1 MGTAVTNPHAKH
13 PTAVEEGKRRRARM
27 KARELESKRIRT
39 LVTPEGAALR
49 LKNSTFGERFGA
61 FLLDISLQFILIFV
75 IIFCI
80 ASIAG
85 AMNGRGWP
93 IALAVAQVL
102 IFFVRNFYF
111 IFFEVGRKAATPGKR
126 ALGLRVADRKG
137 GRLTANAVIARNF
150 MREIEFF
157 LPLSVLFSF
166 GGEGVEAWITWLLL
180 FWCLIFVLFPLF
192 NKDKLRIGDLVAGTM
207 VIHAPKVRLLKD
219 VASVAPTST
228 DLPNAI
234 TFTPAQLDVYGIH
247 ELHVLEDVLRQSTPE
262 IKKNVANRIAT
273 KIGYTPQTGETDV
286 AFLEA
291 YYAAVRRHLE
301 QRMLFGQR
309 KADKFDKG

>member
-1 MGTAVTNPHAKH
+1 MTDAQIKQ
-13 PTAVEEGKRRRARM
+13 PTAIEEGQRRRARM
-27 KARELESKRIRT
+27 RAVETENKRIRT

-49 LKNSTFGERFGA
+49 LKNSNFGERFGA
-61 FLLDISLQFILIFV
+61 FLIDVSLQFILIFV
-75 IIFCI
+75 IIFSI
-80 ASIAG
+80 VTVAS
-85 AMNGRGWP
+85 AMDARGWP

-126 ALGLRVADRKG
+126 ALGLRVADRQG

-157 LPLSVLFSF
+157 LPLSVVFSF
-166 GGEGVEAWITWLLL
+166 SAEGVDAWITWLLL

-207 VIHAPKVRLLKD
+207 VIHAPKVSLLKD
-219 VASVAPTST
+219 VASVAPTVS
-228 DLPNAI
+228 DLPNPI

-273 KIGYTPQTGETDV
+273 KIGYTPQTGETDI

-291 YYAAVRRHLE
+291 YYAAVRRRLE

-309 KADKFDKG
+309 KADKFDRS